1 MLRKKTEQSAINE
14 YQVTSKPEGYLAFQW
29 DGTDEA
35 AEALVARLNELKG
48 GKGSPVKHV
57 IDGTVLHLHHAGSS
71 RLAFPGDWVL
81 VSLLDGGTL
90 VLHVVSE
97 WAMKENYV
105 IDKKVN

>member
-1 MLRKKTEQSAINE
+1 MLRKKADQPAIAE
-14 YQVTSKPEGYLAFQW
+14 YRVTSKPEGYLAFQW

-35 AEALVARLNELKG
+35 AEALVARLNELKN
-48 GKGSPVKHV
+48 GKGTPAKHV

-71 RLAFPGDWVL
+71 RMAFPGDWIL
-81 VSLLDGGTL
+81 TSLLDGGTL

-105 IDKKVN
+105 IDKQVN